1 MNDKII
7 KQGIGYDAIRHLT
20 NGIIA
25 VRLGYKWGLVDD
37 NNNELM
43 PIIYDYLSYEDRQL
57 WARFKGYKFY
67 IPIEWLPLKYDCIY
81 DFGEKGCAK
90 VIKNGKYGVVNKQYN
105 EVISC
110 QYDDLYFVK
119 KAIHA
124 KRKANNT
131 NFENTYDIF
140 SYDGTLLLG
149 GIYFSSLGNAIGE
162 KIDGN
167 LKYGIIDENYNIV
180 IPCENKS
187 IQQVDFGHYQYYGYY
202 DILQE
207 GGYHFLWIEGKG
219 LINIGYDEIEK
230 PGSRLRDLFFCRR
243 KQLFPTY
250 EEHANKVQRNISLEK
265 INYSCF
271 VDYYDVYSKDKLLL
285 SYCSAEVELI
295 SLIEDDFFICKNDFW
310 EKYGLI
316 CNKGYRAPFIYDELY
331 YDERLKTIIAIRD
344 AEYEETEDCTSFNN
358 NINGSNVK
366 TSRTLKYGIVDFY
379 NSKGVIIKQGI
390 DLGLFDSKLSDLC
403 VGYLYLNIYDSNV
416 IFKDSKEI
424 IREDTFDEVGSFVKR
439 DGGPYGKY
447 IDQGYAIVKNN
458 GKVGAVNSEGQ
469 LLIPFEYDQ
478 IELLKFKQ
486 YWREQ
491 QSSILCARTEDTI
504 AFYKADKSL
513 KKLDYSYILTEMTAD
528 NLLIVSKEKIPMKY
542 KTLEGLKTYEVCGEG
557 SAFSITKVVD
567 GNIEEAHLDH
577 HAHQHLFGK
586 IDSFGNEVFP
596 CDYTIEEIQK
606 KVLPKEHK
614 KEYITLNYYNGFKTV
629 KDSDTDKVGIMGN
642 DDDFILECAYSS
654 ISVDYDLGMEIR
666 SIRVTDETGMT
677 GIVDKEGQLLLPCK
691 YHFGTESWRQEN
703 SLYYVVNEGGKY
715 GIVNHQGVFIVPC
728 VFPQLSFNSK
738 LMEHGLV
745 MVTEKE
751 KKGVI
756 NLSNN
761 NNYALNCE
769 YDSIDVLGSNYE
781 ESNKFLIAKKGNLY
795 TILSLPHLA
804 LVSEVCVL
812 DLIEIVAVKD
822 NTIVVKIEKSDNN
835 GTNKFIIKHRI
846 FSVTRKKE
854 LADFEY
860 DEIGLFGEHHIQVQ
874 KDNKWGLLNTMTCRE
889 DIPCEYYEDDK
900 DNLFHPSSNFMFYSM
915 KEGYAVIKKNGLYG
929 YVNHNNQIIIAC
941 SFCYAETF
949 SGEAA
954 IVKTSGKIA
963 CHYQSKN
970 YKYYTRRI
978 EEFEDGTWGLVNL
991 QGELI
996 ADGYEDIK
1004 EFNDG
1009 LAAAKKNGK
1018 WGYIDKKGK
1027 VVIPFRFVKAKSFS
1041 DGLAAVAFK
1050 IRYGYIDRHNNT
1062 IIPFK
1067 YIEAGDFQEGT
1078 ASVETSNNGY
1088 GEISKDGLVIEWET
1102 PSNNGRDDYDYERDT
1117 WDAMTDGQYGDM
1129 PDGFDGDYDFLGY

>member
-230 PGSRLRDLFFCRR
+230 PGARLRDLFFCRR

-703 SLYYVVNEGGKY
+703 SLYYIVNEGDKY

-769 YDSIDVLGSNYE
+769 YDSIDVLSPFYE
-781 ESNKFLIAKKGNLY
+781 NTNEYLIAKKGNIY
-795 TILSLPHLA
+795 TILSLPDLA

-812 DLIEIVAVKD
+812 DLIEIVVVKD
-822 NTIVVKIEKSDNN
+822 NTIVVKIKENDNN
-835 GTNKFIIKHRI
+835 KYRMISI
-846 FSVTRKKE
+846 SRKIALGK
-854 LADFEY
+854 DIEY
-860 DEIGLFGEHHIQVQ
+860 DEIGSFGEHYIQVQ
-874 KDNKWGLLNTMTCRE
+874 KNNKWGLFNTMTCE
-889 DIPCEYYEDDK
+889 EEIPCEYYGE
-900 DNLFHPSSNFMFYSM
+900 NNFMFNSD
-915 KEGYAVIKKNGLYG
+915 EGYAVVKKNGLYG
-929 YVNHNNQIIIAC
+929 FVDHNNQIVIAC
-941 SFCYAETF
+941 SYCYAEPF
-949 SGEAA
+949 SEGTA
-954 IVKTSGKIA
+954 IVKTSGKTG
-963 CHYQSKN
+963 CHYQSK
-970 YKYYTRRI
+970 YYRYPSRTEQI
-978 EEFEDGTWGLVNL
+978 EDGTWGLVNL

-1004 EFNDG
+1004 KFNDG

-1027 VVIPFRFVKAKSFS
+1027 VVIPFRFAKAKSFS

-1050 IRYGYIDRHNNT
+1050 IRYGYIDGHNNT
-1062 IIPFK
+1062 IIPFQ
-1067 YIEAGDFQEGT
+1067 YIEAGDFQEGV

-1088 GEISKDGLVIEWET
+1088 GRISKDGLVIEWET
-1102 PSNNGRDDYDYERDT
+1102 PSNYGRDDYDYERDT

>member
-1 MNDKII
+1 MNDIII
-7 KQGIGYDAIRHLT
+7 KHGISYDAIRHLT

-43 PIIYDYLSYEDRQL
+43 PIIYDYISYEDREL
-57 WARFKGYKFY
+57 WARFKGYMFY

-81 DFGEKGCAK
+81 KFVEKGCAK
-90 VIKNGKYGVVNKQYN
+90 VTKNGKYGVVDNQYN
-105 EVISC
+105 ELIPC
-110 QYDDLYFVK
+110 QYDDLYFVG

-124 KRKANNT
+124 ERKANNT
-131 NFENTYDIF
+131 NNENTYDIF

-149 GIYFSSLGNAIGE
+149 NVFFPNMFGNTIGE
-162 KIDGN
+162 KKDGY
-167 LKYGIIDENYNIV
+167 LKYGLLDENYNIV

-207 GGYHFLWIEGKG
+207 GGYHFLWKEGKG

-230 PGSRLRDLFFCRR
+230 PGSRIRDLFLCHR

-250 EEHANKVQRNISLEK
+250 GEHASKASRNIALENN
-265 INYSCF
+265 NYGCF
-271 VDYYDVYSKDKLLL
+271 VEYTDVYSKDKQLL
-285 SYCSAEVELI
+285 SYCSGEVELV
-295 SLIEDDFFICKNDFW
+295 SLVKDDLFICKSTFL
-310 EKYGLI
+310 EKFGLI
-316 CNKGYRAPFIYDELY
+316 CNDGYRAPFIYDELY
-331 YDERLKTIIAIRD
+331 YDTKLEIIIAIRD
-344 AEYEETEDCTSFNN
+344 AEYEVSEDSTSFNYS
-358 NINGSNVK
+358 IGRPIVSAKNV
-366 TSRTLKYGIVDFY
+366 LKNGIVDLY
-379 NSKGVIIKQGI
+379 NNNGVIIKQGI
-390 DLGLFDSKLSDLC
+390 VFGVFNRKMSGFC
-403 VGYLYLNIYDSNV
+403 AGYLRLNISNSIS

-424 IREDTFDEVGSFVKR
+424 ILENTYDEIGSFVKR
-439 DGGPYGKY
+439 EGGPYGKI
-447 IDQGYAIVKNN
+447 IDLGFAIVKND
-458 GKVGAVNSEGQ
+458 GKVGAVNSEGR
-469 LLIPFEYDQ
+469 LIIPIEYDQ
-478 IELLKFKQ
+478 IESLKLTQSGWK
-486 YWREQ
+486 Q
-491 QSSILCARTEDTI
+491 QSLFLYARNEDAI

-513 KKLDYSYILTEMTAD
+513 EKLDYSYILTEMASD
-528 NLLIVSKEKIPMKY
+528 NLIIVSKEEIPMKY
-542 KTLEGLKTYEVCGEG
+542 KTLKDLISFEIWGEG
-557 SAFSITKVVD
+557 RDFSVTKVVD
-567 GNIEEAHLDH
+567 ENTGEVHFVHHRAHH
-577 HAHQHLFGK
+577 HLFGK

-703 SLYYVVNEGGKY
+703 SLYYIVNEGDKY

-738 LMEHGLV
+738 LKEHGLV

-751 KKGVI
+751 KKGLI
-756 NLSNN
+756 DLINN
-761 NNYALNCE
+761 NNYVLNCT
-769 YDSIDVLGSNYE
+769 YDSIDVLSPFYE
-781 ESNKFLIAKKGNLY
+781 NTNEFLIAKKGNLY
-795 TILSLPHLA
+795 TILSLPDFA

-812 DLIEIVAVKD
+812 DLIEIVLVKD
-822 NTIVVKIEKSDNN
+822 NTIVVKIKENDN
-835 GTNKFIIKHRI
+835 IKYRMI
-846 FSVTRKKE
+846 SISKKTASV
-854 LADFEY
+854 DIEY
-860 DEIGLFGEHHIQVQ
+860 DGIGSFGEHYIQVQ
-874 KDNKWGLLNTMTCRE
+874 KNNKWGLFNTMTCE
-889 DIPCEYYEDDK
+889 EEIPCEYDERE
-900 DNLFHPSSNFMFYSM
+900 NNFMFNSDD
-915 KEGYAVIKKNGLYG
+915 GYAVIKRNGLYG
-929 YVNHNNQIIIAC
+929 FVDHNNQKIIDC
-941 SFCYAETF
+941 SFCYAEPF
-949 SGEAA
+949 SEGSA
-954 IVKTSGKIA
+954 IVKTSGKTG
-963 CHYQSKN
+963 CHYQT
-970 YKYYTRRI
+970 KYYSSRAVHI
-978 EEFEDGTWGLVNL
+978 EDGTWGLINL

-1018 WGYIDKKGK
+1018 WGYIDKKGQ
-1027 VVIPFRFVKAKSFS
+1027 VVIPFRFAKAKSFS

-1062 IIPFK
+1062 IIPFR
-1067 YIEAGDFQEGT
+1067 YIKADDFDEGL
-1078 ASVETSNNGY
+1078 ASVETSNDGY
-1088 GEISKDGLVIEWET
+1088 GEISKDGIVVEWET
-1102 PSNNGRDDYDYERDT
+1102 PSNHGRDDYDYERDT

>member
-43 PIIYDYLSYEDRQL
+43 PIIYDYISYEDRQL

-90 VIKNGKYGVVNKQYN
+90 VEKNGKYGVVDNQYK
-105 EVISC
+105 ELIPC
-110 QYDDLYFVK
+110 RYDDLDFRK
-119 KAIHA
+119 KEIHA
-124 KRKANNT
+124 KRKTYNNT
-131 NFENTYDIF
+131 NYEITYDIF
-140 SYDGTLLLG
+140 SRDGSLLLG
-149 GIYFSSLGNAIGE
+149 DVYFPITYGIIIG
-162 KIDGN
+162 KKKDGN
-167 LKYGIIDENYNIV
+167 LKYGLIDENYNFI

-187 IQQVDFGHYQYYGYY
+187 IQQIDFSYHQYYGYY
-202 DILQE
+202 DVLQE
-207 GGYHFLWIEGKG
+207 GGYHFLWMGGKG

-230 PGSRLRDLFFCRR
+230 PGSRLRGLLFCRR

-250 EEHANKVQRNISLEK
+250 EEHANKIQRNISLEK

-271 VDYYDVYSKDKLLL
+271 VDYYDVYSKDKQLL
-285 SYCSAEVELI
+285 SYCSAEVELV
-295 SLIEDDFFICKNDFW
+295 SLIEDDLFICKNNFW
-310 EKYGLI
+310 GKYGLI
-316 CNKGYRAPFIYDELY
+316 CKEGYRAPFIYDELY

-358 NINGSNVK
+358 NTNGFNVK
-366 TSRTLKYGIVDFY
+366 TSKTLKYGIVDFY
-379 NSKGVIIKQGI
+379 NSKGLIIKQGI
-390 DLGLFDSKLSDLC
+390 DLGLFDSKLSGLC
-403 VGYLYLNIYDSNV
+403 AGYLRLHIYDSLAV
-416 IFKDSKEI
+416 FKDSKEI
-424 IREDTFDEVGSFVKR
+424 IREDSFDEVGSFVKF
-439 DGGPYGKY
+439 GGLYGEY
-447 IDQGYAIVKNN
+447 IDLGYAIVKNN

-478 IELLKFKQ
+478 IELLKSKQ

-491 QSSILCARTEDTI
+491 QSSILCARTEDAI
-504 AFYKADKSL
+504 AFYKADKGL
-513 KKLDYSYILTEMTAD
+513 EKLDYSYILTEMTAD

-542 KTLEGLKTYEVCGEG
+542 KTLDDLKTYEICGEG
-557 SAFSITKVVD
+557 KGFSITKVVD
-567 GNIEEAHLDH
+567 GNIGEARFEH

-606 KVLPKEHK
+606 KVLPKHHK
-614 KEYITLNYYNGFKTV
+614 KEHITLNKYYGFKTV
-629 KDSDTDKVGIMGN
+629 KDSDTGKVGIMG
-642 DDDFILECAYSS
+642 DDDNFILECAYSS
-654 ISVDYDLGMEIR
+654 ISVDYDLGLVIP
-666 SIRVTDETGMT
+666 SIRVTDETGMS
-677 GIVDKEGQLLLPCK
+677 GIVDRKGQLLLPIK
-691 YHFGTESWRQEN
+691 YHFDTRSWEREN
-703 SLYYVVNEGGKY
+703 SLYYIVNAGDKY

-728 VFPQLSFNSK
+728 VFPQLSFEYK
-738 LMEHGLV
+738 LMKQGLV
-745 MVTEKE
+745 LVTEKE
-751 KKGVI
+751 KKGLI
-756 NLSNN
+756 DLNNN
-761 NNYALNCE
+761 NNYVLNCT
-769 YDSIDVLGSNYE
+769 YDSIDVLSPFYE
-781 ESNKFLIAKKGNLY
+781 DTNEFLIAKKGNLY
-795 TILSLPHLA
+795 TILSLPDFA
-804 LVSEVCVL
+804 LVSEARVI
-812 DLIEIVAVKD
+812 DLIEFVLVKD
-822 NTIVVKIEKSDNN
+822 NTIVVKTKENDN
-835 GTNKFIIKHRI
+835 IKYRMI
-846 FSVTRKKE
+846 SISKKI
-854 LADFEY
+854 ASGDIEY
-860 DEIGLFGEHHIQVQ
+860 DGIGSFGEHYIQVQ
-874 KDNKWGLLNTMTCRE
+874 KNNKWGLFNTMTCE
-889 DIPCEYYEDDK
+889 EEIPCEYDERE
-900 DNLFHPSSNFMFYSM
+900 NNFMFNSD
-915 KEGYAVIKKNGLYG
+915 EGYAVVKKDGLYG
-929 YVNHNNQIIIAC
+929 FVDHNNQIVIAC
-941 SFCYAETF
+941 SFCYAEPF
-949 SGEAA
+949 SEETA
-954 IVKTSGKIA
+954 IVKTSGKTG
-963 CHYQSKN
+963 CHYQSR
-970 YKYYTRRI
+970 YYRYPSRTEQI
-978 EEFEDGTWGLVNL
+978 EDGTWGLVNL
-991 QGELI
+991 RGELI